1 MIINDLMGGLGNQL
15 FQISAG
21 FAHAKNMQTDYAIN
35 YKIGS
40 IYNGQGHPH
49 IRYKDNIYKNIP
61 ETNDNFFRLY
71 KEPKYSY
78 TPIPKLNN
86 LCLLGYYQ
94 SKKYFLGYEEEIK
107 NLFEFPN
114 PLIKKVLHKFNK
126 IKKKKVGI
134 HFRLG
139 DYREESTKE
148 VFYNID
154 YSLYLNEAT
163 KYFGDEYEF
172 LIFSD
177 DLNSLQQEVDLKDLV
192 KLKNDN
198 EVEDLYS
205 LSQCDSVIMSNSS
218 FSWWGSF
225 LGKKKEKVICP
236 DKWYGPGGPKDSQ
249 DLYDD
254 SWTKISV

>member
-21 FAHAKNMQTDYAIN
+21 FAHAKNVQTDYAIN

-49 IRYKDNIYKNIP
+49 LRYKDNIYKNIP

-107 NLFEFPN
+107 SLFEFPN
-114 PLIKKVLHKFNK
+114 SLCEKVLHKFKK
-126 IKKKKVGI
+126 IKKKKAGI

-148 VFYNID
+148 FFIILTTHYTSKKQLNI
-154 YSLYLNEAT
+154 LAMNMN
-163 KYFGDEYEF
+163 F
-172 LIFSD
+172 
-177 DLNSLQQEVDLKDLV
+177 
-192 KLKNDN
+192 
-198 EVEDLYS
+198 
-205 LSQCDSVIMSNSS
+205 
-218 FSWWGSF
+218 
-225 LGKKKEKVICP
+225 
-236 DKWYGPGGPKDSQ
+236 
-249 DLYDD
+249 
-254 SWTKISV
+254 